1 MNTFTIA
8 AIAIALLMIFTGL
21 YLLLKTHNMLR
32 IIIAIEIVMKA
43 ITLLIIFAGM
53 VNGKLA
59 LSQSFVIT
67 VIVVEVVVAVVA
79 GEFDV
84 TPPLEPKIKLDIALS
99 LKIRLCNL

>member
-67 VIVVEVVVAVVA
+67 VIVVEVIVAVVA
-79 GEFDV
+79 AGIAINLFRHNGDMEISR
-84 TPPLEPKIKLDIALS
+84 LNKL
-99 LKIRLCNL
+99 NG